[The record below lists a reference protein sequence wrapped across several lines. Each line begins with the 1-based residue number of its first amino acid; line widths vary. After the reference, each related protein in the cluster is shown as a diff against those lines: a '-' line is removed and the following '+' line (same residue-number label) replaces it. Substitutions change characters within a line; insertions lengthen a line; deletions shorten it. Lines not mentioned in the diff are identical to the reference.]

1 MKKHQTDTVSL
12 VFAVVFLGVVGWWL
26 AARFTELTPAGFG
39 LMVAG
44 TLIAA
49 GLIGLV
55 SALRPR
61 RPAPAAEPAPT
72 PGLFNAPTSGEHYV
86 DDTSPSSFTGLDLDK
101 LSDEDRVRADEL
113 IRKIGETRAQATV
126 VEDEPGASSTV
137 DPTARIP
144 RVEEEPTAKITP
156 VAEEPA
162 ASEPTAEIPR
172 AESPVTEPVWPAEPD
187 TPGESGD
194 RKSDG

>member
-26 AARFTELTPAGFG
+26 AARFADLTPAGFG

-61 RPAPAAEPAPT
+61 KPAPAAEPAPT
-72 PGLFNAPTSGEHYV
+72 PGLFAPGGGDEP
-86 DDTSPSSFTGLDLDK
+86 PSSFSGLDLDR
-101 LSDEDRVRADEL
+101 LSDEDRARADEL
-113 IRKIGETRAQATV
+113 IHKLSEARAQATV

-144 RVEEEPTAKITP
+144 RVEEEPTARI
-156 VAEEPA
+156 PA
-162 ASEPTAEIPR
+162 AEDPR
-172 AESPVTEPVWPAEPD
+172 AESPVTGPVWPAEPD
-187 TPGESGD
+187 TPAESGD

>member
-12 VFAVVFLGVVGWWL
+12 VFAVIFLGVVGWWL
-26 AARFTELTPAGFG
+26 AARFTTVTPAGFG

-61 RPAPAAEPAPT
+61 KPAPAAEPAPT
-72 PGLFNAPTSGEHYV
+72 PGLFTDPTSGEHHV
-86 DDTSPSSFTGLDLDK
+86 DDEPPSSFSGLDLDK
-101 LSDEDRVRADEL
+101 LSDEDRARADEL

-126 VEDEPGASSTV
+126 AEDEPGASATV

-144 RVEEEPTAKITP
+144 RVEDEPTAD
-156 VAEEPA
+156 
-162 ASEPTAEIPR
+162 IPR
-172 AESPVTEPVWPAEPD
+172 AESPVTGPEWPAEPD

>member
-12 VFAVVFLGVVGWWL
+12 VFAVIFLGVVGWWL

-61 RPAPAAEPAPT
+61 KPAPAAGPAPT
-72 PGLFNAPTSGEHYV
+72 PGLFESGASTTV
-86 DDTSPSSFTGLDLDK
+86 DDDPPSFGGLDLNR
-101 LSDEDRVRADEL
+101 LSEEDRARADEL
-113 IRKIGETRAQATV
+113 IRKMSEARAQTV

-144 RVEEEPTAKITP
+144 RVTEEPT
-156 VAEEPA
+156 V
-162 ASEPTAEIPR
+162 EIPR
-172 AESPVTEPVWPAEPD
+172 DESPVTRPEWPEEPD
-187 TPGESGD
+187 TPDETGD
-194 RKSDG
+194 RKSGG

>member
-12 VFAVVFLGVVGWWL
+12 VFAVIFLGVVGWWL

-61 RPAPAAEPAPT
+61 KPAPAAGPAPT
-72 PGLFNAPTSGEHYV
+72 PGLFTTPTSDEGYV
-86 DDTSPSSFTGLDLDK
+86 DEERPSSFSGLDLDK
-101 LSDEDRVRADEL
+101 LSEEDRARADEL
-113 IRKIGETRAQATV
+113 IRKMSEARTQATV
-126 VEDEPGASSTV
+126 VEDEPGASQTV

-144 RVEEEPTAKITP
+144 REGEA
-156 VAEEPA
+156 
-162 ASEPTAEIPR
+162 PTAEIPR
-172 AESPVTEPVWPAEPD
+172 EEDVPTGETPPTESPVTRPVWPAEPD
-187 TPGESGD
+187 TPGENGD